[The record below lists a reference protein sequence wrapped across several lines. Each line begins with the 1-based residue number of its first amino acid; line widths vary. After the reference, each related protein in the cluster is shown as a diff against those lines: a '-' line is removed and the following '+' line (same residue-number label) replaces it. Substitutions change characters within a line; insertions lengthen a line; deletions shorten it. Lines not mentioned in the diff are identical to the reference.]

1 MAGNFWNFHAV
12 GASSTRI
19 MYILRKDLFSFRSL
33 YEIFLPVVMGLEPE
47 IGERSWHSMSSCFTL
62 KNSEVNPV
70 DGDEINIEDV
80 AEVGVLGIEVEP
92 LDIIMPI
99 LGEVPKFSVVLKN

>member
-1 MAGNFWNFHAV
+1 
-12 GASSTRI
+12 

-47 IGERSWHSMSSCFTL
+47 IGERSWYSMSSCFTW
-62 KNSEVNPV
+62 KNSEVKPV
-70 DGDEINIEDV
+70 EGDEINIEEV

>member
-1 MAGNFWNFHAV
+1 MV
-12 GASSTRI
+12 I
-19 MYILRKDLFSFRSL
+19 
-33 YEIFLPVVMGLEPE
+33 GLEPE
-47 IGERSWHSMSSCFTL
+47 IGERSWYSMSSCFTW

-70 DGDEINIEDV
+70 EGDEINIEDV

-99 LGEVPKFSVVLKN
+99 LGEVPKFSVILKH